1 MVICSKC
8 GFRNDDGVEFCANP
22 KGCGAF
28 LAYVGKKTEALSGG
42 VTIAIAPAM
51 IAVKPGE
58 DFEEPLGMLSGTVIY
73 AALANF
79 CYTLGWVVDTVL
91 YNGRP
96 RRRLYRSGMIL
107 AVVLTAPHGGFGGTD
122 AAPIAANVIRDVLR
136 GYP

>member
-58 DFEEPLGMLSGTVIY
+58 ETTCEVRVRNKS
-73 AALANF
+73 N
-79 CYTLGWVVDTVL
+79 VVDQ
-91 YNGRP
+91 YD
-96 RRRLYRSGMIL
+96 IQ
-107 AVVLTAPHGGFGGTD
+107 VVGEPSRWTIVEPTTLSLFPD
-122 AAPIAANVIRDVLR
+122 AEGVARVARGSVSASSTSPIPSAE
-136 GYP
+136 